1 MFLIVLQEVERLS
14 VGTVVDAGV
23 GNGIGSLGVRERDM
37 LAPRYFLPAVW
48 GQDRDMLSA
57 DTNTE
62 GENAGKGDG
71 RGSEKA
77 FKAPFSVESYTA
89 NTIHNLTRSLMDIE
103 DRLDEERL
111 ASSPRT
117 QALTPA
123 FERTY
128 PWSDDP
134 VEREKGDE
142 KVEWEGGELGF
153 KEWFLTDGDEDG
165 VGNFGVLW
173 DWVAVEGRKGRMDLK
188 CVECERE
195 WVLSVRERGL
205 TI

>member
-1 MFLIVLQEVERLS
+1 MSI
-14 VGTVVDAGV
+14 GTVIGSGV
-23 GNGIGSLGVRERDM
+23 GNPVGSLWVKERDM
-37 LAPRYFLPAVW
+37 QAPRYFLPIIWEREKAST
-48 GQDRDMLSA
+48 DSR
-57 DTNTE
+57 
-62 GENAGKGDG
+62 
-71 RGSEKA
+71 SEKG
-77 FKAPFSVESYTA
+77 FTAPFSVENYTA

-117 QALTPA
+117 QALTPV

-134 VEREKGDE
+134 VEREKGAA
-142 KVEWEGGELGF
+142 KVQWEGGELGF
-153 KEWFLTDGDEDG
+153 KEWFVTGGDGGEDG
-165 VGNFGVLW
+165 KGGFRVLW
-173 DWVAVEGRKGRMDLK
+173 DWVPVEGRKGRMDLK

-195 WVLSVRERGL
+195 WILSVRERGM